1 MKTWPGLL
9 LLVTLGIAACAPAP
23 PSPTPSPR
31 PSASAPAGPNPAEA
45 ERILEENARRDREK
59 AARQTFEEWKAT
71 VYREPFPGGKFIV
84 NGDTGIIDEKQLA
97 EFFEMKIRA
106 PQPPHMEGALT
117 LAQVMGLDAAWS
129 RQFQGALTYCV
140 ATDFGPRHDAVVQA
154 MDAAAGA
161 WEASAGVNFV
171 HQAAAD
177 ATCRADN
184 ADVVF
189 DVRPISGQRYLARAF
204 FPNEPRASRNVLI
217 NDSSF
222 DLPAG
227 DALQLVGILR
237 HELGHTLGFRHEHTR
252 PQAGACF
259 EDTDWRPLTSYDAFS
274 VMHYPQCNGQ
284 AGWALNLTAA
294 DHNGAACLYG
304 ATPGFTIDTT
314 ICVPTP
320 LGTGTPGQPQ
330 TQSLAGQTVALG
342 AEKHYGPF
350 AVTPGTPFKAQL
362 GGASASGDPDLYVR
376 FGSKPQRGF
385 GLFQCRPF
393 LLGAQE
399 TCTLDVPGGSSQAF
413 VMVHGYAAGSYALTV
428 THTPPSP

>member
-1 MKTWPGLL
+1 
-9 LLVTLGIAACAPAP
+9 
-23 PSPTPSPR
+23 
-31 PSASAPAGPNPAEA
+31 
-45 ERILEENARRDREK
+45 
-59 AARQTFEEWKAT
+59 
-71 VYREPFPGGKFIV
+71 
-84 NGDTGIIDEKQLA
+84 
-97 EFFEMKIRA
+97 
-106 PQPPHMEGALT
+106 MEHELT

-129 RQFQGALTYCV
+129 RQLQGALTYCV
-140 ATDFGPRHDAVVQA
+140 GTEFGTRHDAVVQA
-154 MDAAAGA
+154 MEAAAGA
-161 WEASAGVNFV
+161 WETSAGVNFV

-177 ATCRADN
+177 AACRADN
-184 ADVVF
+184 GDVVF
-189 DVRPISGQRYLARAF
+189 DVRPVSGQRYLARAF

-222 DLPAG
+222 ELPAS

-274 VMHYPQCNGQ
+274 VMHYPQCNGR

-294 DHNGAACLYG
+294 DRNGAACLYG
-304 ATPGFTIDTT
+304 AVPGFTIDTN

-320 LGTGTPGQPQ
+320 PAAGTPGQPQ
-330 TQSLAGQTVALG
+330 TQSFAAQTVALG

-350 AVTPGTPFKAQL
+350 AVTPGTPFQAQI

-376 FGSKPQRGF
+376 FGNKPQRGF

-413 VMVHGYAAGSYALTV
+413 VMVHGYSAGSYDLTV